1 MREKAAFRPGKPAL
15 LALLLLSSGHAFA
28 AANPEDLQKKIQ
40 ALEAELAQT
49 KQALKE
55 AQTAK
60 PAAASTAA
68 AAAEKPNTDMAFD
81 VAGGTLKVGGAVRVN
96 YTAGTYAKDTG
107 GGESSRS
114 FSDGGNVGLD
124 TARINLDYTNGNIL
138 GKFEYR
144 FYDGYGG
151 FGTGYHML
159 HTAWL
164 GYNYDNGSQVQVG
177 VNRVPFGPGPYGISQ
192 SFFFDQHY
200 YVGLSDDMDLG
211 VKYTWKSGDW
221 TWDAGYYL
229 QDEGSYKGGSK
240 KADRYS
246 YDVITNAQGNG
257 YEEDGQI
264 NLRGIYSTQLAGI
277 DSDVGFSAQFGQ
289 LEGKGLNAAGRP
301 TQDGDMSA
309 YSLHMINKWN
319 NFTLA
324 SQGTYYDYKVDQ
336 AGVGNRGEI
345 LMGAFA
351 FPTAVAAEAFIPA
364 VSLSYYYETPSI
376 GWLNYVI
383 PFVEYSSILKEEAGF
398 NDSELYTIGAAF
410 GTAGGW
416 YTYAEY
422 ATSNGNDFIGGD
434 GGFNSRFGANPTQ
447 KRNHRFNI
455 NFGYY
460 F

>member
-1 MREKAAFRPGKPAL
+1 MTTSLKPIRC
-15 LALLLLSSGHAFA
+15 A
-28 AANPEDLQKKIQ
+28 AALMCFSLSLPAVAQESAAELKERIRV
-40 ALEAELAQT
+40 LEAQLEESKRALAKAEQEN
-49 KQALKE
+49 KVAE
-55 AQTAK
+55 I
-60 PAAASTAA
+60 AST
-68 AAAEKPNTDMAFD
+68 EPDTDMAFEL
-81 VAGGTLKVGGAVRVN
+81 AGGRLKVGGAVRVN
-96 YTAGTYAKDTG
+96 YTAGTYPKDSG

-124 TARINLDYTNGNIL
+124 TARINLDYENGNVL

-164 GYNYDNGSQVQVG
+164 GYNYANGSQVQVG

-211 VKYTWKSGDW
+211 VKYSWSTGDW
-221 TWDAGYYL
+221 KWDAGYYL

-246 YDVITNAQGNG
+246 YDVITDGAGNG
-257 YEEDGQI
+257 YAEENQL
-264 NLRGIYSTQLAGI
+264 NLRGIYSTKLAGI
-277 DSDVGFSAQFGQ
+277 DSDLGFSTQYGQ
-289 LEGKGLNAAGRP
+289 LRGEGVNALGNP

-309 YSLHMINKWN
+309 YSLHMVNKWN

-324 SQGTYYDYKVDQ
+324 TQGTYYDYDVQQ
-336 AGVGNRGEI
+336 AGVPNQGEI

-351 FPTAVAAEAFIPA
+351 FPTAVAQKAFIPA
-364 VSLSYYYETPSI
+364 VSLSYYLETPSI

-383 PFVEYSSILKEEAGF
+383 PFAEYSSIVKDEAGF

-410 GTAGGW
+410 GTVGGW

-434 GGFNSRFGANPTQ
+434 GGFNSRFGANPDQ

>member
-15 LALLLLSSGHAFA
+15 LALLILSSGHAFA

-60 PAAASTAA
+60 PAAASTTA

>member
-1 MREKAAFRPGKPAL
+1 MKKKATFGPGKPAL
-15 LALLLLSSGHAFA
+15 LALLLISSGHAFA

-55 AQTAK
+55 AQAAK
-60 PAAASTAA
+60 PATVSAA
-68 AAAEKPNTDMAFD
+68 ADAEKPNTDMAFD

-177 VNRVPFGPGPYGISQ
+177 VNRVPFGPGPYGVSQ

-211 VKYTWKSGDW
+211 VKYTWTSGDW

-289 LEGKGLNAAGRP
+289 LQGKGVNAAGRP

-364 VSLSYYYETPSI
+364 VSLSYYHATPSI